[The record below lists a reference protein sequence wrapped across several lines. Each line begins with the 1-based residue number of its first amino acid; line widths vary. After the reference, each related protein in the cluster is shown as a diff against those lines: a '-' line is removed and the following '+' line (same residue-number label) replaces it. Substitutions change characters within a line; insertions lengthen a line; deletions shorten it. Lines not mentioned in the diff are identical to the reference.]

1 MRAFRVRGDV
11 ITNTAYILAK
21 DIRAKDAGAL
31 PWEPPAL
38 PHLIVG

>member
-1 MRAFRVRGDV
+1 MRAFLVRGDV
-11 ITNTAYILAK
+11 ITDAAYIL
-21 DIRAKDAGAL
+21 AKDAGAL